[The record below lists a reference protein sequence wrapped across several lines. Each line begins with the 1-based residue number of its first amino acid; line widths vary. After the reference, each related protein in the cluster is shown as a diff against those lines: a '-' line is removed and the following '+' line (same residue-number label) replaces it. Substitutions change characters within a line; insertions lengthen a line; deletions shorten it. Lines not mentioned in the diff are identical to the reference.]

1 MKTIL
6 TEGSH
11 HNGRSMSR
19 LILLIVFYFFLTGIY
34 AQDDLAIGFY
44 GGTSHYMGDMNKT
57 NPFFAPSPA
66 IGLGIK
72 SDQNLRYSFQL
83 MGSYNPLR
91 GSTKYVERYNLP
103 TDGDISSFSNRQ
115 VDLSLTAEFNFFPY
129 ESYNI
134 KKRNFTPFVFAGVGI
149 SHFPNDLSNKFPV
162 TIPFGLGIKY
172 NIFERFSIGIK
183 WTAKKIFYDNMDGVV
198 NVSEVG
204 NQSLIHNDDWYH
216 HGFLFVTFKPFREQ
230 IPCPTYEE

>member
-1 MKTIL
+1 MNRL
-6 TEGSH
+6 T
-11 HNGRSMSR
+11 
-19 LILLIVFYFFLTGIY
+19 LLIIFCFFLTGVH

-44 GGTSHYMGDMNKT
+44 GGTSQYMGDMNKT
-57 NPFFAPSPA
+57 NPFYAPSPA
-66 IGLGIK
+66 IGFGIK

-91 GSTKYVERYNLP
+91 GNPKYVKEYNLP
-103 TDGDISSFSNRQ
+103 DKENISSFNTSQ
-115 VDLSLTAEFNFFPY
+115 VDLSLTTEFNFLPY

-149 SHFPNDLSNKFPV
+149 SNFLSDVPNKFPV

-183 WTAKKIFYDNMDGVV
+183 WMTKKTFYDNMEQGAGVYDNGKKDGVQ
-198 NVSEVG
+198 NVSEKES
-204 NQSLIHNDDWYH
+204 QSVIHNDDWYH